1 MAYRMFL
8 FAPLAL
14 AMFVGV
20 LAAAEFKAKM
30 ERTYDGKLVSVTS
43 DTLVMIGK
51 DGNERSHTL
60 ARNVRV
66 TVDGRDCPPANLK
79 AGTSIRVTI
88 RNADPPLVIRI
99 EGFDKRPAFAAG
111 NRHNGKLVSIS
122 GDRLVMKGTQGSDEQ
137 TYAVAVDAKIT
148 CDGIVCRAADLKPGM
163 RIRVTT
169 DRAAAQSAIQV
180 ESLDKNPDFAT

>member
-30 ERTYDGKLVSVTS
+30 ERTHDGKLVSVTS
-43 DTLVMIGK
+43 DTLVMTGK

-66 TVDGRDCPPANLK
+66 TVDGRDCPPADLK

-99 EGFDKRPAFAAG
+99 EGFDKRPAFAAS